1 MFRPAACFAVLCL
14 AAPVSA
20 QDDAAVVRT
29 ASAVQRG
36 GAGTGARLAQ
46 PHLDPAAECLQLL
59 RATRAADAPPRDV
72 TVAQLRRLFPVALP
86 AALDWVAAGRL
97 PATATDDGDQ
107 ALSEPQIE
115 YLLEGIA
122 PLGRHTLVA
131 AANEWLGDRDDI
143 HARRAVLVLARAAA
157 DSRDLA
163 WLVQLAAP
171 LPDAEQDPSLE
182 RAFEQNLLAMFRG
195 DLRALPA
202 VVATRNMI
210 PDTLQAAYTRAL
222 GGSRDE
228 RAVVGLRHV
237 WDRGAAG
244 EVLVLAQ
251 IRLLPTPRDGADVEE
266 LASRLR
272 RELDRIDPGSSARL
286 QALVFALGHL
296 EDWHSAALL
305 VPLLEHGDRGVK
317 DAVLWSLRRIS
328 GANFAADPAH
338 WRDWC
343 KTELAWY
350 EGRAEKLVQQLA
362 SGDAKRASLA
372 LRELVGHRMFR
383 HPLVAMLDV
392 LLASEDK
399 TARVAACQTLAQLGS
414 QRAQRALLERLEDR
428 DKSVRDAA
436 WQALVTLA
444 GRDLPRTRLECLAEL
459 FPAGPVF

>member
-1 MFRPAACFAVLCL
+1 MVRSAVCLAVLCL
-14 AAPVSA
+14 TAPVWARGDASVA
-20 QDDAAVVRT
+20 AAVGAAQNR
-29 ASAVQRG
+29 
-36 GAGTGARLAQ
+36 GAGTGARLVQ
-46 PHLDPAAECLQLL
+46 PHLDPVAQCLHLL

-72 TVAQLRRLFPVALP
+72 TVAQLRRLFPIALP

-97 PATATDDGDQ
+97 PGTTNDDGEQ
-107 ALSEPQIE
+107 ALSESQIE

-122 PLGRHTLVA
+122 PLGRHALVA
-131 AANEWLGDRDDI
+131 AANEWLAGRNDI
-143 HARRAVLVLARAAA
+143 RARRAVLVLSGAAA

-171 LPDAEQDPSLE
+171 LPDTQLDPSLE
-182 RAFEQNLLAMFRG
+182 RAFEQSLCAMFRR

-202 VVATRNMI
+202 VIATRHLI
-210 PDTLQAAYTRAL
+210 PDSLQPAYTRAL

-228 RAVVGLRHV
+228 RAVLGLRHV
-237 WDRGAAG
+237 WDRGTAA
-244 EVLVLAQ
+244 EALVLAQ
-251 IRLLPTPRDGADVEE
+251 IRLLPTPRDGGDVEE

-272 RELDRIDPGSSARL
+272 RALDRVDPGSSARL

-305 VPLLEHGDRGVK
+305 VPLLEQRDRGVR
-317 DAVLWSLRRIS
+317 DAAVWSLRRIS

-343 KTELAWY
+343 QQELAWY
-350 EGRAEKLVQQLA
+350 EGRAENLVQQLA
-362 SGDAKRASLA
+362 SGEAKRASLA

-392 LLASEDK
+392 LLVSEDK
-399 TARVAACQTLAQLGS
+399 KARAAACQTLAQLGS

-428 DKSVRDAA
+428 DGTVRDAA

-444 GRDLPRTRLECLAEL
+444 GRDLPRKRLECLAEL
-459 FPAGPVF
+459 FPAEPVF

>member
-1 MFRPAACFAVLCL
+1 MFRSAACIAVLCL

-20 QDDAAVVRT
+20 QSDAAVGAAAST
-29 ASAVQRG
+29 AQRG
-36 GAGTGARLAQ
+36 GASTGSRLVQ
-46 PHLDPAAECLQLL
+46 PHLDPVAQCLHLL

-97 PATATDDGDQ
+97 PSTATDEREQ
-107 ALSEPQIE
+107 ALSEPQVE

-122 PLGRHTLVA
+122 PLGRHALVA
-131 AANEWLGDRDDI
+131 AANEWLGGRTDI
-143 HARRAVLVLARAAA
+143 DARRAVLVLARAAA

-202 VVATRNMI
+202 VVATRNLI
-210 PDTLQAAYTRAL
+210 PDSLQAAYTRAL

-228 RAVVGLRHV
+228 RAVIGLRHA
-237 WDRGAAG
+237 WDRGTAG
-244 EVLVLAQ
+244 EALVLAQ
-251 IRLLPTPRDGADVEE
+251 IRLLPTPRDGAEVEE

-272 RELDRIDPGSSARL
+272 HALDRIDPGSSARL

-305 VPLLEHGDRGVK
+305 VPLLEHGDRGVR
-317 DAVLWSLRRIS
+317 DAALWSLRRIS
-328 GANFAADPAH
+328 GANFAADPAQ

-343 KTELAWY
+343 KAELAWY
-350 EGRAEKLVQQLA
+350 QGRAEKLVQQLA
-362 SGDAKRASLA
+362 SGEAKRASLA
-372 LRELVGHRMFR
+372 LRELVGHRLFR

-399 TARVAACQTLAQLGS
+399 RARVAACQTLAQLGS
-414 QRAQRALLERLEDR
+414 QRAQRTLLERLDDR
-428 DKSVRDAA
+428 DRSVRDAA

-444 GRDLPRTRLECLAEL
+444 GRELPRTRLECLAEL